1 MNAFCSFTYG
11 QVFVARGMFTR
22 AVEAL
27 FFFRGAFCTSVCIA
41 RAFSASRGLSF
52 TFLFRVSVFQTVL
65 THHWAGSERIYHRVG
80 DLPRDVDRIWE
91 ALLVE
96 SNDVWVDFWLSRL
109 DEVSLFNAF
118 NLELLF
124 LQVFFKFLQVLDFE
138 LSEVDKAFTGIES
151 WMGSDDTPIYLQ
163 SINCLA
169 FFGLGFAAGL

>member
-1 MNAFCSFTYG
+1 
-11 QVFVARGMFTR
+11 MFTR

-27 FFFRGAFCTSVCIA
+27 FFFRGAFCTSVCLA

-96 SNDVWVDFWLSRL
+96 SNDVWVDSWLSGF

-118 NLELLF
+118 NLVLF
-124 LQVFFKFLQVLDFE
+124 LQVFFKLLQVLDFE
-138 LSEVDKAFTGIES
+138 LCEVDKAFTGIES